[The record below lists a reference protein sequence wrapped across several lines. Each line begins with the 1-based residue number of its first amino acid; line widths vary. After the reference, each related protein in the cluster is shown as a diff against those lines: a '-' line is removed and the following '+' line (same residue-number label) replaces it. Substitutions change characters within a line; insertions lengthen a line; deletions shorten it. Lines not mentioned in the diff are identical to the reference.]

1 MTGLLYVLFFC
12 SGASGLIYQVVWVRV
27 FGNVFGNTIYS
38 ASLVVAIF
46 MLGLG
51 AGSYLAGVWADRR
64 YQQRPDSLLR
74 AYACAEVAIGVLGLG
89 ISALLPQL
97 EQLSALA
104 SSYTRNAQGWFVL
117 SAGSHAGRAAIAA
130 LLMTPITMLMGG
142 TLTLLVRHLV
152 RADVTAGAWRIGVL
166 YAVNTAG
173 AALGCLL
180 TDLLLVPTTGLRAT
194 QTIAIALNLV
204 SGVGALLLARMGRL
218 KPAPTTARKGR
229 LQPAPPEPVRGG
241 RLQPALHASPSRTIL
256 IAAALAL
263 SGFAAM
269 GMEILWFRHFSIL
282 LGEFRA
288 VFSLLLG
295 IILLGIAA
303 GSLAGGF
310 VHRRTTRPLQWLI
323 VVQGLFIGCVLL
335 GLATASADAIRSA
348 GLAHAAALSA
358 TGHEASGLARA
369 FEELWFNAVPM
380 LLEVAPPALLMGFS
394 FPLGNAVIQDAE
406 RSVGRRA
413 GTLYLANTIG
423 GVAGSLASGF
433 LLVPALGIQGSAT
446 VLMLA
451 AAAALIPLYL
461 AAPAR
466 QPIVFAAA
474 VSALVALVAL
484 GSWLQL
490 PADHVIRRAL
500 VYPIDKLV
508 TLSEGVTEVIAI
520 ADSADRGRMLLTNGH
535 PMSSTDLLSQ
545 RYMRALAH
553 IPLLSIERPEDVL
566 VMCFGVGNTA
576 HAATLHPSVR
586 RIDIADLSQHVL
598 AHAGYFADVNGG
610 VLQDARV
617 AVHVNDGRHHLRM
630 RPQATYD
637 LITLEPPPI
646 VHAGVGSL
654 YSREFYAL
662 ARTRLKPQGY
672 LTQWLPVSQVSE
684 ATNLAMVRAFIDVF
698 PQSVLLSG
706 AHSNLVL
713 VGVNDSRIE
722 IDPARI
728 ATALANA
735 PAAHADLRRLD
746 LGTVREIVGTFV
758 ASAATL
764 VNATAGTAP
773 ATDDRPIQEYSAR
786 SLLKFGGAPPASIV
800 DVSQVA
806 AWCPSCFASGK
817 PSPLVDGLDTYL
829 ALLNLSYQAAS
840 DNQSQPAA
848 HATPGPRVI
857 AGSAYLGAV
866 VPESPRLHNLL
877 GEASAARG
885 LRDDAIA
892 EFRQALRLDP
902 DSAAAHWNLART
914 MTSPAEA
921 LPHLRR
927 FAELEPRHA
936 EGRYQLATALLES
949 RQYDEA
955 IAEFRTALQLMPGS
969 AEVRNNLGV
978 TLASQGRLDE
988 AIDHFQQALAV
999 RPEFADA
1006 RRNLAMALEKRRQT
1020 TPSH

>member
-1 MTGLLYVLFFC
+1 MTGFLYLLFFC

-64 YQQRPDSLLR
+64 YLQRPDSLLR
-74 AYACAEVAIGVLGLG
+74 AYAYAEIAIGALGLG
-89 ISALLPQL
+89 VSALLPQL
-97 EQLSALA
+97 EQLSALV
-104 SSYTRNAQGWFVL
+104 SSYTQDAQGWFVL
-117 SAGSHAGRAAIAA
+117 SPGSHAARAAIAA
-130 LLMTPITMLMGG
+130 IVLTPITMLMGG

-152 RADVTAGAWRIGVL
+152 RSDVRAGAWRIALL

-180 TDLLLVPTTGLRAT
+180 TDLVLVPAMGLRAT
-194 QTIAIALNLV
+194 QSTAIALNLA
-204 SGVGALLLARMGRL
+204 SGGGALLLAQMGRVQPAL
-218 KPAPTTARKGR
+218 VKPVRGGR
-229 LQPAPPEPVRGG
+229 LQPALAEPVRGG
-241 RLQPALHASPSRTIL
+241 RLQPALDPSPRTIP

-269 GMEILWFRHFSIL
+269 GMEIIWFRHFSIL

-295 IILLGIAA
+295 IILLGIAI

-310 VHRRTTRPLQWLI
+310 IHRRTAQPLKWLI
-323 VVQGLFIGCVLL
+323 TIQGLFIAVVLL
-335 GLATASADAIRSA
+335 GLGTADAEAIRTA
-348 GLAHAAALSA
+348 GLAHAATLAA
-358 TGHEASGLARA
+358 TGREATGFARA
-369 FEELWFNAVPM
+369 FEELWFNAGPM
-380 LLEVAPPALLMGFS
+380 LLEVAAPALLMGFA

-413 GTLYLANTIG
+413 GGLYLANTVG
-423 GVAGSLASGF
+423 AVAGSLAAGF

-451 AAAALIPLYL
+451 AAAAIVPLYL
-461 AAPAR
+461 AAPTR
-466 QPIVFAAA
+466 RPIVVTAAA
-474 VSALVALVAL
+474 SAVLAAVAL
-484 GSWLQL
+484 GFWLRL
-490 PADHVIRRAL
+490 PSDHVLGRAL
-500 VYPIDKLV
+500 IYPVQRLL

-520 ADSADRGRMLLTNGH
+520 ADSPDRGRMLLTNGH

-545 RYMRALAH
+545 RYMRGLAH
-553 IPLLSIERPEDVL
+553 IPLLSIERPRDVL
-566 VMCFGVGNTA
+566 VICFGVGNTA

-586 RIDIADLSQHVL
+586 RVEIVDVSEHVL
-598 AHAGYFADVNGG
+598 SHAGYFADVNGG
-610 VLQDARV
+610 VLKDPRV
-617 AVHVNDGRHHLRM
+617 AVYVNDGRHHLRM

-646 VHAGVGSL
+646 VHAGVGAL
-654 YSREFYAL
+654 YSREFYEL
-662 ARTRLKPQGY
+662 ARARLKPKGY
-672 LTQWLPVSQVSE
+672 LTQWLPVSQVPE
-684 ATNLAMVRAFIDVF
+684 ETNLAMIRAFIDVF

-706 AHSNLVL
+706 AHTNLVL

-728 ATALANA
+728 ATALSNA
-735 PAAHADLRRLD
+735 PAVQADLRRLD
-746 LGTVREIVGTFV
+746 LGSVREIVGTFV
-758 ASAATL
+758 ASARTL
-764 VNATAGTAP
+764 ANATTGAMA
-773 ATDDRPIQEYSAR
+773 ATDDQPIQEYSAR
-786 SLLKFGGAPPASIV
+786 SLLKFSSAPPASIV

-806 AWCPSCFASGK
+806 DWCPSCFTDGK
-817 PSPLVDGLDTYL
+817 PASIVEGLDTYL
-829 ALLNLSYQAAS
+829 SLLNLAYRPTGTNK
-840 DNQSQPAA
+840 DQPLAPTVA
-848 HATPGPRVI
+848 RPRSI

-866 VPESPRLHNLL
+866 IPESAELHW
-877 GEASAARG
+877 S
-885 LRDDAIA
+885 
-892 EFRQALRLDP
+892 
-902 DSAAAHWNLART
+902 LARALA
-914 MTSPAEA
+914 SPEEA

-927 FAELEPRHA
+927 VVELDPGHA
-936 EGRYQLATALLES
+936 EARYQLATALLES
-949 RQYDEA
+949 RQYDDA
-955 IAEFRTALQLMPGS
+955 IEEFRAALELMPDS

-978 TLASQGRLDE
+978 TLALQGKLDE

-1006 RRNLAMALEKRRQT
+1006 RRNLNMALEKRRQT
-1020 TPSH
+1020 ARVQ